1 MLPPSFRNSAQM
13 RNKIT
18 KNTSAIDDSCACS
31 PFFSSVEDPYSICC
45 NPLTLFLSHA
55 FFFFP
60 AGFPTHIFF
69 LLLLLNRCLNHGIF
83 SHKRSKKLLDIV
95 TERKR
100 KQRTG
105 GVTGGSS
112 SSSKQKQISPTP
124 PKKKKTKVKKEESV
138 LRSVDI

>member
-1 MLPPSFRNSAQM
+1 MLPPSFRNSEQM

-45 NPLTLFLSHA
+45 NPLNLALYHA
-55 FFFFP
+55 LFFFP
-60 AGFPTHIFF
+60 AGFPTHIITIF
-69 LLLLLNRCLNHGIF
+69 LLNRCLNHGIL